1 MLRETKR
8 GKAIRLVLVSAIA
21 LILLYPLV
29 WMVVSS
35 FKPEDMIFKDLSL
48 FPKQFTLE
56 NYAIGW
62 LSAGRVTFTTYFFN
76 SICIS
81 VLAVIGNIA
90 SCAPVAYSFAR
101 LDYKG
106 RNVFFVLMMMTLM
119 LPIHAIIVPQFA
131 YFYQF
136 GWINTMLPIIV
147 PKFLATDAFFI
158 FLIVQFMR
166 GIPRDLDE
174 AAIVDGCNRYSV
186 FYRILLPLTAPA
198 LITTTIFTFMWTW
211 NDFFTQ
217 IIYLRTPTSYTV
229 TLGLRMFIDMQALS
243 QYGAMF
249 AMSTLSIIPILILF
263 VMFQRLLIEGVAT
276 TGIKG

>member
-1 MLRETKR
+1 MIRESKR
-8 GKAIRLVLVSAIA
+8 GKIIRLILVSLIA
-21 LILLYPLV
+21 AVLLYPLI
-29 WMVVSS
+29 WMIVSS
-35 FKPEDMIFKDLSL
+35 FKPEAIIFKDLSL
-48 FPKQFTLE
+48 FPSQVTFE
-56 NYAIGW
+56 NYLIGW
-62 LSAGRVTFTTYFFN
+62 RSTGRITFNTYFFN
-76 SICIS
+76 SISIS
-81 VLAVIGNIA
+81 VLAVIGNIT
-90 SCAPVAYSFAR
+90 SCSLVAYSFAR
-101 LDYKG
+101 LEYRG
-106 RNVFFVLMMMTLM
+106 RNLFFSLMMMTLM

-131 YFYQF
+131 YFYKL
-136 GWINTMLPIIV
+136 GWVNTILPIVI

-158 FLIVQFMR
+158 FLIVQFLR

-174 AAIVDGCNRYSV
+174 AAIMDGCNRYSV
-186 FYRILLPLTAPA
+186 FFRILFPLAAPA

-229 TLGLRMFIDMQALS
+229 TLGLRMFIDKQAIS

-263 VMFQRLLIEGVAT
+263 VLFQRLLIEGVAT